1 VLATLDY
8 RLSQPELFRQ
18 DVLAGLSMRR
28 KTLPCR
34 WLYDET
40 GSALFEEIT
49 RLEEYYPTRTE
60 TGILRQNAEELAD
73 FIGKRAVLIEYGAG
87 AGIKTEILIGALEAP
102 RLYVPVDISGE
113 FLDQAAISLRHRFPH
128 VGVWPIVADFTED
141 FAIPAGIPAKGRSA
155 FFPGSTI
162 GNLDRAETVS
172 FLRRMRRQTGARG
185 TAVVGVDLTK
195 NVRTLIA
202 AYNDRQQVTAAFN
215 LNLLARINR
224 ELQGD
229 FRLERFAHDARW
241 NEASSGI
248 EMHLVSLEAQSVVV
262 AGRCFNFEAG
272 ESIHTETSRKYDVD
286 AFSALVESTGWYIE
300 EMWTDPHRTFGVFG
314 LACTIMNRLQE
325 HEHEHQNEQQYETD
339 DGRGGARGRQP
350 EYDDGRS
357 AGTGAAPGCVA
368 AGEAGALRP

>member
-1 VLATLDY
+1 
-8 RLSQPELFRQ
+8 
-18 DVLAGLSMRR
+18 MRR

-34 WLYDET
+34 WLYDEV

-60 TGILRQNAEELAD
+60 TQILRQNAGELAD

-113 FLDQAAISLRHRFPH
+113 FLDQAAASLRHRFPH
-128 VGVWPIVADFTED
+128 IGVWPIVADFTED
-141 FAIPAGIPAKGRSA
+141 FAIPAGIPVKGRSG

-162 GNLDRAETVS
+162 GNLDRAETAS
-172 FLRRMRRQTGARG
+172 FLRRMRRQLGARG

-195 NVRTLIA
+195 NIRTLLA

-224 ELQGD
+224 ELEGD
-229 FRLERFAHDARW
+229 FRLDRFAHDVRW
-241 NEASSGI
+241 NAAESGI

-262 AGRCFNFEAG
+262 VGRRFDFEAG

-286 AFSALVESTGWYIE
+286 TFSELVESTGWYIE
-300 EMWTDPHRTFGVFG
+300 EMWTDPRRTFGVFG
-314 LACTIMNRLQE
+314 LACSVMNRLQE
-325 HEHEHQNEQQYETD
+325 HEHEQQTEQQYETD
-339 DGRGGARGRQP
+339 DRRGAPRGRQP
-350 EYDDGRS
+350 EHDDGRS
-357 AGTGAAPGCVA
+357 ARPGAAPGCVA

>member
-1 VLATLDY
+1 MLATADY

-18 DVLAGLSMRR
+18 DVLAGLSMRH

-34 WLYDET
+34 WLYDER
-40 GSALFEEIT
+40 GSELFEQIT

-60 TGILRQNAEELAD
+60 TGILRENAAELAG
-73 FIGKRAVLIEYGAG
+73 FIGKRAVLVEYGAG

-113 FLDQAAISLRHRFPH
+113 FLDQAVVSHRHRFPN

-141 FAIPAGIPAKGRSA
+141 FVIPAGIPAKGRSA

-162 GNLDRAETVS
+162 GNLDHAETAS
-172 FLRRMRRQTGARG
+172 FLRRIRRHTGAKG

-195 NVRTLIA
+195 HVRTLLA

-224 ELQGD
+224 ELDGD

-241 NEASSGI
+241 NAAASGI
-248 EMHLVSLEAQSVVV
+248 EMHLVSLVAQTVVV
-262 AGRCFNFEAG
+262 DGQCFDFEAG

-286 AFSALVESTGWYIE
+286 TFSALVESTGWYIE
-300 EMWTDPHRTFGVFG
+300 EMWTDPRRSFGVFG
-314 LACTIMNRLQE
+314 LACSVVNRLP
-325 HEHEHQNEQQYETD
+325 
-339 DGRGGARGRQP
+339 GA
-350 EYDDGRS
+350 
-357 AGTGAAPGCVA
+357 
-368 AGEAGALRP
+368 